1 MKKKNETK
9 KEEVFIRSDGWVF
22 TKDGLDRLRAG
33 GHKGFD
39 RFMENNEKKLGGW
52 NRLLKPLDPDAAAVL
67 KTIKQPVERGRFLS
81 TAIVSENGRKRTG
94 GVERASAEA
103 PAEFMR
109 LTVSDDALAVVVDMP
124 NADFRAFVSTAILR
138 AAKKRG

>member
-1 MKKKNETK
+1 
-9 KEEVFIRSDGWVF
+9 
-22 TKDGLDRLRAG
+22 
-33 GHKGFD
+33 
-39 RFMENNEKKLGGW
+39 MENNEKKLGGW

-124 NADFRAFVSTAILR
+124 NVAKHMQHVWINSVPKQMKHIVVVSAVPVLQIFVIQNMQWT
-138 AAKKRG
+138 KQNVC